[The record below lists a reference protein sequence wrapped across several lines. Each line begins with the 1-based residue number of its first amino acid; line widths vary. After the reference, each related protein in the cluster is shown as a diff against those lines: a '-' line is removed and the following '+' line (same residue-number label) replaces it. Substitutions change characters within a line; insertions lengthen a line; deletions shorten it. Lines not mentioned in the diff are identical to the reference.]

1 MNRMDLTPELI
12 DRILH
17 HCARRMDAPLATFVP
32 ASGRVLIM
40 HDYARPGTLVF
51 RIIGLE
57 QPTCIVW
64 EDNPP
69 RVAWVREANLT
80 AIATVA

>member
-1 MNRMDLTPELI
+1 MDLTPELI
-12 DRILH
+12 DRIRR
-17 HCARRMDAPLATFVP
+17 HCARRMHAPVSIFVP
-32 ASGRVLIM
+32 ASGRVLIL
-40 HDYARPGTLVF
+40 HDHQRPGTLVF
-51 RIIGLE
+51 RIIGME